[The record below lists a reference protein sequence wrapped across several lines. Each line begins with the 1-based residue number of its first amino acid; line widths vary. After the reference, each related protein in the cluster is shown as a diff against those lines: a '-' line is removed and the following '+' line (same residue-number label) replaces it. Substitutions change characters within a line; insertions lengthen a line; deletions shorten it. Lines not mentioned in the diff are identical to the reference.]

1 MAVRGVLV
9 VDVLQW
15 AGAVLVAV
23 GVGLLV
29 GAVLSVVAG
38 VGCGLIVLGV
48 GALAFGV
55 AMERE
60 VADGSGTPAA
70 RP

>member
-1 MAVRGVLV
+1 VAVP
-9 VDVLQW
+9 DVLQW
-15 AGAVLVAV
+15 VGAVLVAV

-29 GAVLSVVAG
+29 GYALAPVAG

-48 GALAFGV
+48 GVLAFGV
-55 AMERE
+55 AKERE
-60 VADGSGTPAA
+60 VTDGSSTTAPS